1 MTRTNRTLLHTLTP
15 ALKAIGELFEDGF
28 AKLNSLGQN
37 FIAWFTMSLCANC
50 QVIFHA
56 RQRGAGI
63 DLRTTPNATI
73 RLIRAMKMT
82 VLFLYMLLDLLEREI
97 ESGIRSIAALR

>member
-1 MTRTNRTLLHTLTP
+1 MRRCNLCGSTHDVTQHHV
-15 ALKAIGELFEDGF
+15 G
-28 AKLNSLGQN
+28 GQN